1 MNEDIITEVRS
12 HLDAIALLIK
22 EELENKDEAPVSQDG
37 SHASD
42 HPEKKE

>member
-1 MNEDIITEVRS
+1 MNKDILSEIQF

-22 EELENKDEAPVSQDG
+22 KELDNEDG
-37 SHASD
+37 PPIFEPGTHDAD